1 MADLSFAAANWR
13 ETQMKTWMQRATIV
27 VVSGVAIFLITL
39 HAALAEDEK
48 PRTNVIVIVGD
59 DMGYSDLGIQGAR
72 DIPTPHLDALAESGV
87 RFTNGYVSGPY
98 CSPTRAGLLTGR
110 YQQRFGHEFNP
121 GPPAEA
127 TRELGL
133 PLTEQTLA
141 SQFQKAGYRTALVGK
156 WHLGHADKF
165 HPLSR
170 GFDEFF
176 GFLGGAHPYLPGA
189 GGQKQNPIMRGRE
202 ALDEREYLTDAFARE
217 AVAFIE
223 RHKQQPFFLYLAFN
237 AVHTPLEATDK
248 YRERFASIENPKRRA
263 YAAMMSAL
271 DDAVG
276 RVTKSLADSKLEER
290 TLVVFFSD
298 NGGPA
303 VNASSNAP
311 LRGHKATTWEGG
323 VRVPFF
329 MSWKGRV
336 PAGKVYD
343 QPVIQLDVFPTA
355 LAAAQI
361 SAPADVKLDGVDLL
375 PFVTGAN
382 DQPPH
387 DKLYWRF
394 GAQRAIRAGDWKLV
408 HANGVGQPMLVNLRE
423 DVSEST
429 DRSAAQPEKVAEL
442 ENAWKAWSQE
452 LIEPRWKGAR
462 AAAKA
467 AVGGKKKGPGKAKG
481 KAKAD

>member
-1 MADLSFAAANWR
+1 MF
-13 ETQMKTWMQRATIV
+13 KWMWSATIV
-27 VVSGVAIFLITL
+27 CVVCVAARLVVFN
-39 HAALAEDEK
+39 AALAADEP

-59 DMGYSDLGIQGAR
+59 DMGYADLGVQGAR
-72 DIPTPHLDALAESGV
+72 DIPTPHLDALANSGV

-121 GPPAEA
+121 GPPADA
-127 TRELGL
+127 NRELGL

-141 SQFQKAGYRTALVGK
+141 DQFQKAGYRTALVGK
-156 WHLGHADKF
+156 WHLGHAEKF

-170 GFDEFF
+170 GFDEFI

-189 GGQKQNPIMRGRE
+189 GGQKQNPIVRGRE
-202 ALDEREYLTDAFARE
+202 AIDEREYLTDAFARE

-223 RHKQQPFFLYLAFN
+223 RNKQQPFFLYLAFN

-263 YAAMMSAL
+263 YAAMMSAM

-276 RVTKSLADSKLEER
+276 RVTKSLADSHLDER

-303 VNASSNAP
+303 VNASSNTP

-329 MSWKGRV
+329 MSWKGKT
-336 PAGKVYD
+336 PAGKTYD

-355 LAAAQI
+355 LAAARI
-361 SAPADVKLDGVDLL
+361 PPPANVKLDGVDLL
-375 PFVTGAN
+375 PFVTGA
-382 DQPPH
+382 DARPPH

-394 GAQRAIRAGDWKLV
+394 GAQRAIRSGDWKLV
-408 HANGVGQPMLVNLRE
+408 QANGVSQPMLVNLRD
-423 DVSEST
+423 DVGEET
-429 DRSAAQPEKVAEL
+429 DRSAAQPEKVREL
-442 ENAWKAWSQE
+442 EDAWKAWNQE
-452 LIEPRWKGAR
+452 LDEPRWKGAR
-462 AAAKA
+462 AKAKA
-467 AVGGKKKGPGKAKG
+467 GGAKAGGAKSKAKAKAKG